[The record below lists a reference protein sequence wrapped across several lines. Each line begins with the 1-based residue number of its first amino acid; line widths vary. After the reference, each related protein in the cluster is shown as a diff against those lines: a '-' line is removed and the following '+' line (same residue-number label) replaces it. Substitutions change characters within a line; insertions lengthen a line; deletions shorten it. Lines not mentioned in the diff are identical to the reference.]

1 MSESRSPEPEEP
13 VGPPTHES
21 SEHSAESAGDAAPPT
36 PQLTESQS
44 KRLRQPLVGMV
55 ITVAVTFAA
64 VGAFVMMNPEPTPD
78 AHQRDEDVVAEAFF
92 AAGAAE
98 FTPIAPEVADGWTAN
113 YARWESSGEH
123 GVPVWEAGYTTE
135 EVSFFGFAQTDQGN
149 PTWVASEVS
158 NATSTGTAV
167 FEDLEFE
174 TYESDDER
182 RYFVLWGDDNDVDG
196 TTVVINTDASEEEVA
211 SGMEA
216 VVDSLGREV
225 ELDGDEDGTADG
237 EDTESEVPEED

>member
-1 MSESRSPEPEEP
+1 MSESRTPESEEP
-13 VGPPTHES
+13 VDRPS
-21 SEHSAESAGDAAPPT
+21 SAPSERARAEDEQPT
-36 PQLTESQS
+36 PQLTEAQS

-55 ITVAVTFAA
+55 ITVAVTFGAVAA
-64 VGAFVMMNPEPTPD
+64 FLMMNPEPTPD
-78 AHQRDEDVVAEAFF
+78 ENPRDEDVVSEAYF
-92 AAGAAE
+92 AAGIAE

-123 GVPVWEAGYTTE
+123 GVPVWEAGYTTDD
-135 EVSFFGFAQTDQGN
+135 VSFFGFAQTDQGN
-149 PTWVASEVS
+149 PTWVGSEVS
-158 NATSTGTAV
+158 GAASTGTAV
-167 FEDLEFE
+167 FEDMEFE

-196 TTVVINTDASEEEVA
+196 TTVVITTDASEEEVD

-216 VVDSLGREV
+216 LVESIGQEV

-237 EDTESEVPEED
+237 EDAVESEVPEED